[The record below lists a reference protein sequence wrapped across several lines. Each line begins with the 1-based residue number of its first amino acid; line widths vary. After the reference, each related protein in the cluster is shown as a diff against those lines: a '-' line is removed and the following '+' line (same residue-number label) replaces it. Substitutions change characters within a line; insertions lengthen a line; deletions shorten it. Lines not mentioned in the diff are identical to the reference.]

1 MPIPGPLLLVL
12 AAAAWAAGAFPDR
25 VGLDRP
31 DQKWTLLIAGG
42 AFVLLYLSGKRE
54 RHADPGPF
62 RRGYGGSTSESLDG
76 FGALGWFGVV
86 FAGALALRL
95 VTLGRPTVGDEAA
108 FLPPWLVGDP
118 VTQLAL
124 VPNAIAG
131 ALTPALL
138 YALVRRATGHGSAL
152 LVAATL
158 AVAPGHVILS
168 QAVSGAAIAGALC
181 VAASVALR
189 AAIERDHAV
198 AWWVYAVLLAAAIAL
213 GPWATALIV
222 GHAVLVVGVSVGVA
236 VTGRPA
242 PHLRA
247 FLSVVAIVATVQ
259 ALRLFAPLPAGA
271 TGTPPTW
278 SWLTAGVSTGAVPTV
293 AWVAAAVGLVRLC
306 TLPRSLGTW
315 LVVAPGL
322 VAPLLAWWASPFTGL
337 GTVPWP
343 AVPAFAT
350 LAGLGLDTA
359 IRIVVR
365 AATLAAP
372 GRIPEAVRTQIAVLL
387 AAVALAL
394 AVTPGLRV
402 HYNRTAAPEVHGATG
417 RT

>member
-1 MPIPGPLLLVL
+1 MPIPAPGLLLL
-12 AAAAWAAGAFPDR
+12 AAAAWAAGAFPDQL
-25 VGLDRP
+25 GLDRP

-42 AFVLLYLSGKRE
+42 AFLLLYLSGTRE

-62 RRGYGGSTSESLDG
+62 RRGYGRDDGGSSADLS
-76 FGALGWFGVV
+76 ALGWFGTIFV
-86 FAGALALRL
+86 ASLALRVL
-95 VTLGRPTVGDEAA
+95 TLGRPTDGDEAA
-108 FLPPWLVGDP
+108 FLPPWLVDAP
-118 VTQLAL
+118 ATRLAL
-124 VPNAIAG
+124 VPNVVAG

-138 YALVRRATGHGSAL
+138 YALMRRATGHGSAL

-158 AVAPGHVILS
+158 AVAPGHVVLS
-168 QAVSGAAIAGALC
+168 QAVSGAATAAALC

-189 AAIERDHAV
+189 TAIERDHPV
-198 AWWVYAVLLAAAIAL
+198 AWWAYALLLGASIVL

-222 GHAVLVVGVSVGVA
+222 GHAALVVCWSIAVA

-259 ALRLFAPLPAGA
+259 ALRLFAPLPTGA
-271 TGTPPTW
+271 TGTPPSW

-293 AWVAAAVGLVRLC
+293 AWVAAAVGLVRLFA
-306 TLPRSLGTW
+306 LPRSLGAW

-322 VAPLLAWWASPFTGL
+322 VAPLLAWWASPFTAL
-337 GTVPWP
+337 ATVPWP

-365 AATLAAP
+365 AATLVAP

-387 AAVALAL
+387 AAVALAV
-394 AVTPGLRV
+394 AVTPGLRK
-402 HYNRTAAPEVHGATG
+402 HYNRTTPDVRADAAE
-417 RT
+417 RS